1 MTEYKNVVI
10 QHALLLEAEA
20 WAKKIK
26 QVHTFDSDNI
36 TMAYDYPNP
45 TREGYVTDTTYND
58 GRVERFV
65 HSTQKKYI
73 MGKELSEKELLNKY
87 NRDK

>member
-1 MTEYKNVVI
+1 MTEYKDKVK

-20 WAKKIK
+20 WAKQIK
-26 QVHTFDSDNI
+26 QVHTFDSDSNN
-36 TMAYDYPNP
+36 MAYDYPNP

-58 GRVERFV
+58 GRVQRFV

-73 MGKELSEKELLNKY
+73 MGKELSEKDLIDKY
-87 NRDK
+87 IRDK

>member
-1 MTEYKNVVI
+1 MTEYKNKVI
-10 QHALLLEAEA
+10 EHALLLEAEA
-20 WAKKIK
+20 WAKEIK
-26 QVHTFDSDNI
+26 QVHTFDSNNT

-58 GRVERFV
+58 GRVQRFV

-73 MGKELSEKELLNKY
+73 MGKELSEKDLIDKY
-87 NRDK
+87 IRDK

>member
-26 QVHTFDSDNI
+26 QVNTFDSDN
-36 TMAYDYPNP
+36 TNMAYDYPNP

-73 MGKELSEKELLNKY
+73 MGKELSEKELLDKY

>member
-1 MTEYKNVVI
+1 MTEYKNKVI
-10 QHALLLEAEA
+10 EHALLLEAEA
-20 WAKKIK
+20 WAKEIK
-26 QVHTFDSDNI
+26 QVHTFDSNNT

-58 GRVERFV
+58 GRVQRFV

-73 MGKELSEKELLNKY
+73 MGKELSEKDLIDKY
-87 NRDK
+87 TRDK